1 MKFLAAFIFLI
12 SFWGSDHLFAQ
23 ICSVANSSPCDYKS
37 VSEQEQCLSNLK
49 KKLFDCRITFGQL
62 NANTIEPNKEKI
74 FQDLKKKMEAAQ
86 GSINQT
92 DEALTADAEAVAKV
106 LADFDS
112 YLLVI
117 RSNYI
122 SLMKNFVQIYRTSEE
137 AVETEIS
144 TLAKAQESSDRATI
158 IRAIVRLQEIRSS
171 EADLALTYRSQANLL
186 KSNVESLSSLIQSRL
201 KGKTAYLESH
211 GWGDLLNP
219 LVNLKAPLE
228 SVLAYISTRENYVS
242 GKLSQAL
249 NQLDLR
255 LKTVQK
261 LEIDAEI
268 GPTLKEAAYLTS
280 VNNFMGEVEAA
291 RLLAFQEGPKH
302 PRLNIAYYGSQY
314 QNLKKFLDY
323 GKICLNSSKP
333 KWTESGCLRFN
344 QYQAQASRIYKGTI
358 ASFLRQNLNA
368 IEATYPNL
376 LSERV
381 KYVRGLIE
389 KKSYGEAVTLHDSL
403 LSSEAF
409 K

>member
-1 MKFLAAFIFLI
+1 MKILAAFIFLL
-12 SFWGSDHLFAQ
+12 SFWASEQLLAQ
-23 ICSVANSSPCDYKS
+23 ICSAANSSPCNYKS

-49 KKLFDCRITFGQL
+49 RKLFDCRIQFGQL
-62 NANTIEPNKEKI
+62 NANAIEPNKEKI
-74 FQDLKKKMEAAQ
+74 FQELKKKMEAAQ

-92 DEALTADAEAVAKV
+92 DEALTADAQIVAKA

-112 YLLVI
+112 YLLII
-117 RSNYI
+117 RSNYV
-122 SLMKNFVQIYRTSEE
+122 SLMKNFAQTYRSSEE
-137 AVETEIS
+137 SVESEIS
-144 TLAKAQESSDRATI
+144 ALAKTQESTDRSSI

-171 EADLALTYRSQANLL
+171 ESDSALAYRSQATLL
-186 KSNVESLSSLIQSRL
+186 KSNVESLSSLIESRL
-201 KGKTAYLESH
+201 KGKTAYLESR

-228 SVLAYISTRENYVS
+228 SVLAYISTRENYIS
-242 GKLSQAL
+242 GKLNQLL

-268 GPTLKEAAYLTS
+268 GPTLKEAAYLSS
-280 VNNFMGEVEAA
+280 VNNFMGEVETA
-291 RLLAFQEGPKH
+291 RQLAFQEGPKH
-302 PRLNIAYYGSQY
+302 PKLNIPYYEIQY

-323 GKICLNSSKP
+323 GKICLNASKP
-333 KWTESGCLRFN
+333 KWTESGCLRFS
-344 QYQAQASRIYKGTI
+344 QYQTQANRIYKGTI
-358 ASFLRQNLNA
+358 ASYLRQNLNT
-368 IEATYPNL
+368 IEAAYPNL

-381 KYVRGLIE
+381 KHVRSLIE
-389 KKSYGEAVTLHDSL
+389 KKSFGEAVTLHDSL